1 MGGKP
6 SETRLTLLLQLYSI
20 SGETRSLQNEQNHSP
35 LWGHVCKRS
44 KFKPKI
50 CRSQVKGSNMW
61 CHYKCHI
68 SHLGD
73 SWRVGMWQV
82 RWKTLG
88 HLSQQRSSPPF
99 WQTAHQSSLGSSS
112 GSAVFSVS
120 GCPGDSDCSTFGA
133 LALDRGGVASGGRDF
148 AWAPVL
154 LSGRLE
160 PTVTFTS
167 KMKNKSF
174 VWLLLHPKCL
184 KYHSAHVTVSFKTKG
199 LQWV

>member
-1 MGGKP
+1 MG
-6 SETRLTLLLQLYSI
+6 
-20 SGETRSLQNEQNHSP
+20 SLQRLGYRYCCSCTPFQEKPGLDRMSRTILHCGDTFVKVQNSSQSYV
-35 LWGHVCKRS
+35 GD
-44 KFKPKI
+44 KI
-50 CRSQVKGSNMW
+50 KGSNMW
-61 CHYKCHI
+61 YHYKYHI

-120 GCPGDSDCSTFGA
+120 GCPGDSDCCTFRA
-133 LALDRGGVASGGRDF
+133 LVLDRGGVASGGWDF

-167 KMKNKSF
+167 KRKINPLFYSCYTQS
-174 VWLLLHPKCL
+174 V
-184 KYHSAHVTVSFKTKG
+184 
-199 LQWV
+199 